1 MSSEPKEILMKIL
14 DGKVALVTGA
24 ARGIGWGIGRALGL
38 VGAKVC
44 ISDINDAELARA
56 EADLKADGSEVMAL
70 HLDVSDLKAFQ
81 SAVDSVARRWGR
93 LDAIVQNAVYMPLIQ
108 FEDTSEDLWWRQLN
122 ISLGGIFNATRA
134 AWDLFKAQAGG
145 HIIGIASGSSV
156 RGFKREVTYCTG
168 KHGQEGFVKAVS
180 LEAAKYNIAINT
192 IGPGATVKPTD
203 VTWEEY
209 DALPQ
214 VVKDKWA
221 DVLELGKGFVW
232 LIHQPTSR
240 FSGYRFDAGPI
251 ALSVN
256 REGYDFEF
264 TPAKVTLST
273 DDFIF
278 RENWYNTYPDYYKA

>member
-1 MSSEPKEILMKIL
+1 MKIL
-14 DGKVALVTGA
+14 DGKVVIVTGA

-38 VGAKVC
+38 AGAKVC
-44 ISDINDAELARA
+44 ISDINDTELARA
-56 EADLKADGSEVMAL
+56 EADLKADGSDVMSL

-81 SAVDSVARRWGR
+81 SAVQTVSNRWGR
-93 LDAIVQNAVYMPLIQ
+93 LDAIVQNAVYMPLIE
-108 FEDTSEDLWWRQLN
+108 FENTSEDLWWRQLN
-122 ISLGGIFNATRA
+122 VSLGGIFNATKA
-134 AWDLFKAQAGG
+134 AWDLFKAQGGG

-180 LEAAKYNIAINT
+180 LEAAQHNIAINT

-221 DVLELGKGFVW
+221 DPVELGKGFVW
-232 LIHQPTSR
+232 LIHQPPGR
-240 FSGYRFDAGPI
+240 FSGYRFDAGPL
-251 ALSVN
+251 ALTVN
-256 REGYDFEF
+256 HEGYDFEF
-264 TPAKVTLST
+264 TPAKTTLYP
-273 DDFIF
+273 DDFTF
-278 RENWYNTYPDYYKA
+278 RENWYRTYPDYSKA